1 MGIFK
6 IAEAV
11 DAGELDH
18 IAAKCILDKVFRV
31 GNPNYIPPDMRSV
44 YSENTTQICV
54 LARDDSPH
62 SIIGIGRDM
71 CGARYDETWAFL
83 NVYRC
88 DNGLYVETS
97 RLSTVVFKDYTIMD
111 HADFYKLFS
120 AGQSPQVCSRL
131 PQYVH
136 DHIYVATMTIMAC
149 DTMMS
154 CDHDARPIEV
164 QVAIIPSSYCG
175 VSYSELIIRMPS
187 INYIYDPCIKSRL

>member
-1 MGIFK
+1 MSIFK
-6 IAEAV
+6 TAEAV
-11 DAGELDH
+11 AAGELDH
-18 IAAKCILDKVFRV
+18 IAAKFVLDKVFRV
-31 GNPNYIPPDMRSV
+31 GNPNYLPPDSSV

-54 LARDDSPH
+54 LERDDTPH
-62 SIIGIGRDM
+62 SIIGVGRDM
-71 CGARYDETWAFL
+71 RVARYDETWTFL
-83 NVYRC
+83 SVYRY

-97 RLSTVVFKDYTIMD
+97 RLSTTMFKDYTIMD

-131 PQYVH
+131 PRYVH
-136 DHIYVATMTIMAC
+136 DHIYVVTMTIMAC

-164 QVAIIPSSYCG
+164 QVALVPSSYWG

-187 INYIYDPCIKSRL
+187 INYIYDPCIKSSL